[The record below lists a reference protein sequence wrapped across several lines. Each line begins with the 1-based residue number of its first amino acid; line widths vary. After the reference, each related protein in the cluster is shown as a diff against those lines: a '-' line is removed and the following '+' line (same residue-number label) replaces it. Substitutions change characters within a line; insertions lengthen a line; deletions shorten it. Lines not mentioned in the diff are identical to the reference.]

1 MARRHVPLRS
11 TCAQPHRCAPD
22 VRLAV
27 LRQVPYFRGLTEDE
41 LAGVDAR
48 MVSLSWA
55 EGDRLYTAGEPAE
68 HLFVVAAGRV
78 KLTRTGA
85 GGTEVITDVLAP
97 GDLLGALST
106 LGEPTYAESA
116 VALTTTCALRI
127 GPAAFREVLTER
139 PAVALRVLDDLAG
152 RLARARSDVGRS
164 GESVAARVATVLLR
178 LADRMGQERP
188 GGGVLIQVPLSR
200 ADLAAMAGST
210 PESVSRVMSRWRSD
224 GLVDSGR
231 RWTALLDRDGLARI
245 AAV

>member
-1 MARRHVPLRS
+1 
-11 TCAQPHRCAPD
+11 
-22 VRLAV
+22 
-27 LRQVPYFRGLTEDE
+27 
-41 LAGVDAR
+41 
-48 MVSLSWA
+48 
-55 EGDRLYTAGEPAE
+55 
-68 HLFVVAAGRV
+68 

-127 GPAAFREVLTER
+127 GPAAFREVLTEH
-139 PAVALRVLDDLAG
+139 PAVELRVLDDLAV
-152 RLARARSDVGRS
+152 RLARARSDAGRS
-164 GESVAARVATVLLR
+164 GESVAARVASVLLR

-224 GLVDSGR
+224 GL
-231 RWTALLDRDGLARI
+231 
-245 AAV
+245 